1 MANIL
6 AVDDDGDLR
15 ALIAETL
22 GRDGHFVRTLDSGSR
37 IGEAHCRWADLILLD
52 LLMPGEDGPAAC
64 RRIRAMTDAPI
75 LFLTALNG
83 EADVL
88 EALGSGGDR
97 LPDQAFPDCRAAG
110 PCGGSPAAAARPV
123 SHRLVRG
130 AGAGI
135 RAGPGHHAGAA
146 AGTGR
151 QSGRPVGGRPPPGS
165 AVDPADP
172 PAQDPAGSV
181 LASAELLAEEDL
193 TPAQQEKAQTILR
206 RAGEMQQ
213 TAARL
218 RAMTLGARRKARD

>member
-52 LLMPGEDGPAAC
+52 LLMSGEDGPAAC
-64 RRIRAMTDAPI
+64 RRIRTMTDAPI

-88 EALGSGGDR
+88 EALGSGGDDYLTKPFR
-97 LPDQAFPDCRAAG
+97 IAELRARV
-110 PCGGSPAAAARPV
+110 AAHLRRQRRPV

-130 AGAGI
+130 GVAFDL
-135 RAGPGHHAGAA
+135 A
-146 AGTGR
+146 AGTAEVE
-151 QSGRPVGGRPPPGS
+151 GRPVGLTRGEYALCRVLALHAGQTFGKERLYEEAFGFEREVDPS
-165 AVDPADP
+165 AVTEHIKNIRAKFR
-172 PAQDPAGSV
+172 AAGCEPV
-181 LASAELLAEEDL
+181 E
-193 TPAQQEKAQTILR
+193 TVWGVGYRWKP
-206 RAGEMQQ
+206 
-213 TAARL
+213 
-218 RAMTLGARRKARD
+218 

>member
-83 EADVL
+83 EADVY
-88 EALGSGGDR
+88 G
-97 LPDQAFPDCRAAG
+97 Q
-110 PCGGSPAAAARPV
+110 
-123 SHRLVRG
+123 H
-130 AGAGI
+130 
-135 RAGPGHHAGAA
+135 
-146 AGTGR
+146 
-151 QSGRPVGGRPPPGS
+151 
-165 AVDPADP
+165 
-172 PAQDPAGSV
+172 
-181 LASAELLAEEDL
+181 
-193 TPAQQEKAQTILR
+193 
-206 RAGEMQQ
+206 
-213 TAARL
+213 
-218 RAMTLGARRKARD
+218 